1 MSVFRTHVLL
11 PVDEGTAQAGV
22 LEVKRRLEKELSAR
36 QLLGEVKVLESG
48 SVGIVGKGVILAVY
62 PDRIYYFNVRE
73 EDVPRIIDEHLL
85 KGRVVAALDHAPII
99 PTAVAVKTGEVRKV
113 GLTRA
118 QRRIVL
124 DKAWTVDPENID
136 EVLAAGGYRGLEKI
150 VTDKLTPEAVI
161 EEIKRSGL
169 RGRGGAGFPT
179 GMKWEFTR
187 KAPSGAGRTAS
198 GEEKFIICNA
208 DEGEPGTFK
217 DRLILEGDPHR
228 LIEAMVIA
236 GYAIGARRGFVYIR
250 GEYALSIERLGKAI
264 AQARKY
270 SLLGRNILESGFAFE
285 LEIKKGAGAYICG
298 EETALIESLEG
309 KRGNPRV
316 KPPYPVTN
324 GLWQK
329 PTAVNNVETLANV
342 PAIMANGADWFRAIG
357 TDKCPGT
364 KVFTILGHVE
374 FPGLI
379 ETDMGTPLREII
391 FGYGGGVKGGKK
403 FKAALLGGA
412 AGVFIP
418 EKLLDVKMDFESLK
432 ENKAVLGS
440 GAVLVMDEDT
450 SIVDMLF
457 SIAKFFAHESC
468 GQCVPCRVGT
478 HQILDI
484 IYRIRQGRG
493 RAGDL
498 ENMIALAETMFKSSL
513 CPLGQSLVMP
523 VKSALENFKDEFA
536 LAISQAEKS

>member
-1 MSVFRTHVLL
+1 MSIYRTHILL
-11 PVDEGTAQAGV
+11 PVDEGTVQAGV
-22 LEVKRRLEKELSAR
+22 FEVKRRLESELQARKLQKEI
-36 QLLGEVKVLESG
+36 KVLESG
-48 SVGIVGKGVILAVY
+48 SVGLVGKGVILAVY
-62 PDRIYYFNVRE
+62 PDRMYYFQVK
-73 EDVPRIIDEHLL
+73 EDDIVRIIEEHLL
-85 KGRVVAALDHAPII
+85 KGRVVDGLAHAP
-99 PTAVAVKTGEVRKV
+99 VAAMNAEKGASRV
-113 GLTRA
+113 GLTRE

-124 DKAWTVDPENID
+124 DRAWTVDPENIN
-136 EVLAAGGYRGLEKI
+136 EVLAAGGYRALEKI
-150 VTDKLTPEAVI
+150 FSAKLSPEQVI
-161 EEIKRSGL
+161 EEVKKSGL

-187 KAPSGAGRTAS
+187 KAA
-198 GEEKFIICNA
+198 GEEKYIICNA

-217 DRLILEGDPHR
+217 DRLILEGDPHK
-228 LIEAMVIA
+228 LIEAMTIA
-236 GYAIGARRGFVYIR
+236 AYAIGAGRGFIYIR
-250 GEYALSIERLGKAI
+250 GEYGLSIERVQKAI
-264 AQARKY
+264 DQAREFN
-270 SLLGRNILESGFAFE
+270 LLGENILETGFCFE

-316 KPPYPVTN
+316 KPPYPVTH

-329 PTAVNNVETLANV
+329 PTAVNNVETLANI
-342 PAIMANGADWFRAIG
+342 PAIISNGAAWFRKIG

-374 FPGLI
+374 YPGLI

-391 FGYGGGVKGGKK
+391 FSFGGGIKGGKK

-412 AGVFIP
+412 AGVFLSEP
-418 EKLLDVKMDFESLK
+418 LLDVRMDFENLK

-440 GAVLVMDEDT
+440 GAVLVMNEDT

-468 GQCVPCRVGT
+468 GQCSPCRIGT
-478 HQILDI
+478 QQILQI
-484 IYRIRQGRG
+484 IYRIRQGKG
-493 RAGDL
+493 KAGDL
-498 ENMIALAETMFKSSL
+498 ESLLQLAEAMFKSSL

-536 LAISQAEKS
+536 LAISQAEK

>member
-1 MSVFRTHVLL
+1 MSVYRTHVLL

-22 LEVKRRLEKELSAR
+22 FEVKRRLEKELKAR
-36 QLLGEVKVLESG
+36 KLQDEIKVLESG

-62 PDRIYYFNVRE
+62 PDRMYYFNVS
-73 EDVPRIIDEHLL
+73 EDDVVRIIEEHLL
-85 KGRVVAALDHAPII
+85 KGRVVAGLNHAPIAAA
-99 PTAVAVKTGEVRKV
+99 TAATATKKDAKV
-113 GLTRA
+113 GLTRE
-118 QRRIVL
+118 QRRVVL
-124 DKAWTVDPENID
+124 DKAWTVDPESID
-136 EVLAAGGYRGLEKI
+136 EVIAAGGYKGLEKI
-150 VTDKLTPEAVI
+150 FTEKITPEAVI
-161 EEIKRSGL
+161 EEIKNSGL

-187 KAPSGAGRTAS
+187 KASGT
-198 GEEKFIICNA
+198 EKYVICNA

-228 LIEAMVIA
+228 LIEAMTIA
-236 GYAIGARRGFVYIR
+236 AYAIGAGRGFIYIR
-250 GEYALSIERLGKAI
+250 GEYELSIERLRKAI
-264 AQARKY
+264 AQANEY
-270 SLLGRNILESGFAFE
+270 GLLGKNILESGFSFM
-285 LEIKKGAGAYICG
+285 LEIRKGAGAYVCG

-329 PTAVNNVETLANV
+329 PTAVNNVETLANI
-342 PAIMANGADWFRAIG
+342 PAIISNGAGWFRKIG

-364 KVFTILGHVE
+364 KVFTILGHAE
-374 FPGLI
+374 YPGLV
-379 ETDMGTPLREII
+379 ETEMGTPLREII
-391 FGYGGGVKGGKK
+391 FGYGGGIKGGKK

-412 AGVFIP
+412 AGVFLP
-418 EKLLDVKMDFESLK
+418 EKLLDVKMDYESLK

-440 GAVLVMDEDT
+440 GAVLVMDEGT

-484 IYRIRQGRG
+484 IYRVRQGRG
-493 RAGDL
+493 REGDL
-498 ENMIALAETMFKSSL
+498 ETMLGLAEAMFRSSL

-523 VKSALENFKDEFA
+523 VKSALENFKEEFT
-536 LAISQAEKS
+536 LAISHAEKP

>member
-22 LEVKRRLEKELSAR
+22 FEVKRRLEKELNAR
-36 QLLGEVKVLESG
+36 QLLDEVKVLESG

-85 KGRVVAALDHAPII
+85 KGRVVAGLAHAPIA
-99 PTAVAVKTGEVRKV
+99 TRGAAKAAARGAKV
-113 GLTRA
+113 GLTRE

-136 EVLAAGGYRGLEKI
+136 EVLAAGGYKGIEKI
-150 VTDKLTPEAVI
+150 FTDKIQPEAVI

-198 GEEKFIICNA
+198 GGEKFIICNA

-228 LIEAMVIA
+228 LIEAMTIA
-236 GYAIGARRGFVYIR
+236 GYAIGAGRGFVYIR
-250 GEYALSIERLGKAI
+250 GEYELSIERLRKAI
-264 AQARKY
+264 SQARKY
-270 SLLGRNILESGFAFE
+270 GLLGKNILESGYSFE
-285 LEIKKGAGAYICG
+285 LEIRKGAGAYVCG

-342 PAIMANGADWFRAIG
+342 PAIMANGAEWFRKIG

-374 FPGLI
+374 YPGLV

-391 FGYGGGVKGGKK
+391 FGYGGGIRGGKK

-412 AGVFIP
+412 AGVFLS
-418 EKLLDVKMDFESLK
+418 ERLLDVKMDYESLK

-440 GAVLVMDEDT
+440 GAVLVMDEET

-468 GQCVPCRVGT
+468 GQCVPCRIGT

-484 IYRIRQGRG
+484 IYRVRQGKG
-493 RAGDL
+493 REGDL
-498 ENMIALAETMFKSSL
+498 ETILALAEAMFRSSL

-523 VKSALENFKDEFA
+523 VRSALENFKDEFA
-536 LAISQAEKS
+536 MAIGHAGKS

>member
-1 MSVFRTHVLL
+1 MSIFRTHVLL
-11 PVDEGTAQAGV
+11 PVDDGTSQAGV
-22 LEVKRRLEKELSAR
+22 FEVKRRLEKELRAR
-36 QLLGEVKVLESG
+36 KLQDEVKVLESG
-48 SVGIVGKGVILAVY
+48 SVGIVGRGVILAVY
-62 PDRIYYFNVRE
+62 PDRIYYFNVHE
-73 EDVPRIIDEHLL
+73 DDVPRIIDEHLL
-85 KGRVVAALDHAPII
+85 KGRLVAGLDHAP
-99 PTAVAVKTGEVRKV
+99 VAAMAAARTGAKV
-113 GLTRA
+113 GLTRE
-118 QRRIVL
+118 QRRVVL
-124 DKAWTVDPENID
+124 DKAWTVDPENIQ
-136 EVLAAGGYRGLEKI
+136 EVLAAGGYRALEKI
-150 VTDKLTPEAVI
+150 FVEKLTPEAVI
-161 EEIKRSGL
+161 EEIKKSGL

-187 KAPSGAGRTAS
+187 KAAGA
-198 GEEKFIICNA
+198 EKFVICNA

-217 DRLILEGDPHR
+217 DRLILEGDPHK
-228 LIEAMVIA
+228 LIEAMTVA
-236 GYAIGARRGFVYIR
+236 AYAIGAARGFVYVR

-264 AQARKY
+264 EQAREFN
-270 SLLGRNILESGFAFE
+270 LLGKNILESGFSFE

-316 KPPYPVTN
+316 KPPYPVTH

-329 PTAVNNVETLANV
+329 PTAVNNVETLANI
-342 PAIMANGADWFRAIG
+342 PAIISNGAGWFRAIG

-364 KVFTILGHVE
+364 KVFTILGHVQY
-374 FPGLI
+374 PGLI

-391 FGYGGGVKGGKK
+391 FGYGGGIKGGRK

-412 AGVFIP
+412 AGVFLP
-418 EKLLDVKMDFESLK
+418 EKLLDVRMDFESLK

-440 GAVLVMDEDT
+440 GAVLVMDEGT

-478 HQILDI
+478 QQILDI
-484 IYRIRQGRG
+484 IYRVRQGGG

-498 ENMIALAETMFKSSL
+498 EAMLGLAEAMFRSSL

-536 LAISQAEKS
+536 MAIGHAEKS

>member
-1 MSVFRTHVLL
+1 MSIFRTHVLL
-11 PVDEGTAQAGV
+11 PVDDGTAQAGV
-22 LEVKRRLEKELSAR
+22 FEVKRRLEKELKAR
-36 QLLGEVKVLESG
+36 KLQDEIKVLESG
-48 SVGIVGKGVILAVY
+48 TVGIVGKGVILAVY
-62 PDRIYYFNVRE
+62 PDRVYYFNVRE

-85 KGRVVAALDHAPII
+85 KGRVVSTLSHAPIAAMAAATSVEKGAKI
-99 PTAVAVKTGEVRKV
+99 
-113 GLTRA
+113 GLTRE
-118 QRRIVL
+118 QRRVVL

-136 EVLAAGGYRGLEKI
+136 EVLASGGYKALEKI
-150 VTDKLTPEAVI
+150 FTEKTSPEAVI
-161 EEIKRSGL
+161 EEIKKSGL

-187 KAPSGAGRTAS
+187 KAPSGAGRTAA
-198 GEEKFIICNA
+198 GEDKYIICNA

-228 LIEAMVIA
+228 LIEAMTIA
-236 GYAIGARRGFVYIR
+236 AYAIGAARGFVYIR
-250 GEYALSIERLGKAI
+250 GEYELSIERLGKAI
-264 AQARKY
+264 AQANEY
-270 SLLGRNILESGFAFE
+270 GLLGKNILESGFSFE

-316 KPPYPVTN
+316 KPPYPVTH

-342 PAIMANGADWFRAIG
+342 PAIIANGAEWFRGIG

-374 FPGLI
+374 YPGLI

-412 AGVFIP
+412 AGVFLP
-418 EKLLDVKMDFESLK
+418 EKLLDVRMDYESLK

-440 GAVLVMDEDT
+440 GAVLVMDEGT

-468 GQCVPCRVGT
+468 GQCAPCRIGT
-478 HQILDI
+478 RQILNI
-484 IYRIRQGRG
+484 VYRIRQGHG
-493 RAGDL
+493 RAGDAQTML
-498 ENMIALAETMFKSSL
+498 QLAETMFKSSL
-513 CPLGQSLVMP
+513 CPLGQSLIMP
-523 VKSALENFKDEFA
+523 VKSALENFADEFVVTT
-536 LAISQAEKS
+536 K

>member
-11 PVDEGTAQAGV
+11 PVDVGTAQAGV
-22 LEVKRRLEKELSAR
+22 FEVKRRLEKELSAR
-36 QLLGEVKVLESG
+36 QLLDEVKVLESG
-48 SVGIVGKGVILAVY
+48 TVGIVGKGVILAVY
-62 PDRIYYFNVRE
+62 PDRMYYFNVRE
-73 EDVPRIIDEHLL
+73 ADVPRIVDEHLL
-85 KGRVVAALDHAPII
+85 KGRVVAGLDHAAI
-99 PTAVAVKTGEVRKV
+99 AVSPPAPGPKV

-124 DKAWTVDPENID
+124 DRAWTVDPENID
-136 EVLAAGGYRGLEKI
+136 EIIAAGGYRGLERI
-150 VTDKLTPEAVI
+150 LGEKLSPEAVI
-161 EEIKRSGL
+161 EEIKKSGL

-187 KAPSGAGRTAS
+187 KAPG
-198 GEEKFIICNA
+198 GEKYIVCNA

-228 LIEAMVIA
+228 LIEAMAIA
-236 GYAIGARRGFVYIR
+236 GYAIGAARGFVYIR
-250 GEYALSIERLGKAI
+250 GEYQLSIDRLQKAI
-264 AQARKY
+264 VQARKY
-270 SLLGRNILESGFAFE
+270 GLLGDDILESGFSFA
-285 LEIKKGAGAYICG
+285 LEIRKGAGAYVCG

-316 KPPYPVTN
+316 KPPYPVTH

-342 PAIMANGADWFRAIG
+342 PGIMANGAGWFRQIG

-364 KVFTILGHVE
+364 KVFTVLGHVE
-374 FPGLI
+374 YPGLV

-391 FGYGGGVKGGKK
+391 FGFGGGVKGGRK

-412 AGVFIP
+412 AGVFVP
-418 EKLLDVKMDFESLK
+418 ERLLDVKMDFESLK

-440 GAVLVMDEDT
+440 GAVLVMDET
-450 SIVDMLF
+450 ASVVEMLF

-468 GQCVPCRVGT
+468 GQCVPCRIGT
-478 HQILDI
+478 RQILDI
-484 IYRIRQGRG
+484 AWRIRQGHG
-493 RAGDL
+493 RAGDTETML
-498 ENMIALAETMFKSSL
+498 QLAETMFKTSL
-513 CPLGQSLVMP
+513 CPLGQSLIMP
-523 VKSALENFKDEFA
+523 VRSALENFTEEFA
-536 LAISQAEKS
+536 LAIGQAGKA

>member
-1 MSVFRTHVLL
+1 MSIYRTHILF
-11 PVDEGTAQAGV
+11 PVDEGTVQSGV
-22 LEVKRRLEKELSAR
+22 FEVKRRLESELQAR
-36 QLLGEVKVLESG
+36 KLQNEIKVLESG
-48 SVGIVGKGVILAVY
+48 SVGIVGKGVIMAVY
-62 PDRIYYFNVRE
+62 PDRIYYFHVQE
-73 EDVPRIIDEHLL
+73 TDIPRIIDEHLL
-85 KGRVVAALDHAPII
+85 KGRVVADLDHAP
-99 PTAVAVKTGEVRKV
+99 VAAMAAEKGSARV
-113 GLTRA
+113 GLTRE

-124 DKAWTVDPENID
+124 DKAWTVDPDNIN
-136 EVLAAGGYRGLEKI
+136 EVLAAGGYRALEKI
-150 VTDKLTPEAVI
+150 FSEKISPDGVI
-161 EEIKRSGL
+161 EVVKQSGL

-187 KAPSGAGRTAS
+187 KAAGD
-198 GEEKFIICNA
+198 EKYIICNA

-217 DRLILEGDPHR
+217 DRLILEGDPHK
-228 LIEAMVIA
+228 LIEAMIIA
-236 GYAIGARRGFVYIR
+236 AYAIGAGRGFVYIR
-250 GEYALSIERLGKAI
+250 GEYELSIERLRKAI
-264 AQARKY
+264 AQAREFNLVGK
-270 SLLGRNILESGFAFE
+270 NILESGFSFE

-316 KPPYPVTN
+316 KPPYPVTH

-342 PAIMANGADWFRAIG
+342 PAIISNGAGWFRKIG

-374 FPGLI
+374 YPGLI

-391 FGYGGGVKGGKK
+391 FGYGGGIKGGKK

-412 AGVFIP
+412 AGVFLS

-440 GAVLVMDEDT
+440 GAILVMNEET

-478 HQILDI
+478 RQILDI
-484 IYRIRQGRG
+484 VYRMRMGGG

-498 ENMIALAETMFKSSL
+498 ETLLGLAEAMFRSSL

-523 VKSALENFKDEFA
+523 IKSALENFSDEFA
-536 LAISQAEKS
+536 MAISHAEKS

>member
-11 PVDEGTAQAGV
+11 PVDEGTSQAGV
-22 LEVKRRLEKELSAR
+22 FEVKRRLEKELHDR
-36 QLLGEVKVLESG
+36 QLLNEIKVLESG

-62 PDRIYYFNVRE
+62 PDRMYYFNVRE
-73 EDVPRIIDEHLL
+73 TDVPRIIEEHLL
-85 KGRVVAALDHAPII
+85 KGRIVADLDHAPVAAMAA
-99 PTAVAVKTGEVRKV
+99 PLAAAVGKV
-113 GLTRA
+113 GLTRQ

-136 EVLAAGGYRGLEKI
+136 EVLASGGYRGLEK
-150 VTDKLTPEAVI
+150 VFTDRVSPEGVI
-161 EEIKRSGL
+161 EEIKKSGL

-187 KAPSGAGRTAS
+187 KAAG
-198 GEEKFIICNA
+198 GQKYIICNA

-228 LIEAMVIA
+228 LIEAMTIGA
-236 GYAIGARRGFVYIR
+236 YAIGASRGFVYIR
-250 GEYALSIERLGKAI
+250 GEYELSIERLGKAI
-264 AQARKY
+264 SQAKEY
-270 SLLGRNILESGFAFE
+270 GLLGENILESGFSFD
-285 LEIKKGAGAYICG
+285 LEIRKGAGAYVCG

-316 KPPYPVTN
+316 KPPYPVTH

-342 PAIMANGADWFRAIG
+342 PAIMANGAAWFRSIG

-374 FPGLI
+374 YPGLV
-379 ETDMGTPLREII
+379 ETDMGTSLREII
-391 FGYGGGVKGGKK
+391 FGYGGGIKGGRQ

-412 AGVFIP
+412 AGVFLP
-418 EKLLDVKMDFESLK
+418 ENLLDVKMDYESLK

-440 GAVLVMDEDT
+440 GAVLVMDDSA

-468 GQCVPCRVGT
+468 GQCAPCRIGT
-478 HQILDI
+478 QQILQI
-484 IYRIRQGRG
+484 IYRIRQGKG
-493 RAGDL
+493 RPGDPETML
-498 ENMIALAETMFKSSL
+498 SLADTMFKSSL
-513 CPLGQSLVMP
+513 CPLGQSLIMP
-523 VKSALENFKDEFA
+523 VRSALDHFVDEFKVNP
-536 LAISQAEKS
+536 E

>member
-22 LEVKRRLEKELSAR
+22 LEVKRRLEKELKAR
-36 QLLGEVKVLESG
+36 KLLDEIKVLESG
-48 SVGIVGKGVILAVY
+48 TVGIVGKGVILAVY
-62 PDRIYYFNVRE
+62 PDRVYYFDVH
-73 EDVPRIIDEHLL
+73 EDDIPLIIEEHLL
-85 KGRVVAALDHAPII
+85 KGRVVKRLAHAAIAGM
-99 PTAVAVKTGEVRKV
+99 TSEKAGVKV
-113 GLTRA
+113 GLTRE
-118 QRRIVL
+118 QRRVVL

-136 EVLAAGGYRGLEKI
+136 EVLSAGGYKALERI
-150 VTDKLTPEAVI
+150 FTERISPEAVI
-161 EEIKRSGL
+161 EEIKKSGL

-187 KAPSGAGRTAS
+187 KAAGAD
-198 GEEKFIICNA
+198 KYIICNA

-228 LIEAMVIA
+228 LIEAMTIA
-236 GYAIGARRGFVYIR
+236 AYAIGAGRGFVYIR
-250 GEYALSIERLGKAI
+250 GEYELSIERLRKAI
-264 AQARKY
+264 SQAHEY
-270 SLLGRNILESGFAFE
+270 GLLGKNILESGFSFE

-309 KRGNPRV
+309 KRGNPRL
-316 KPPYPVTN
+316 KPPYPVTH

-342 PAIMANGADWFRAIG
+342 PVIIANGSDWFRKIG

-374 FPGLI
+374 YPGLV

-412 AGVFIP
+412 AGVFLS
-418 EKLLDVKMDFESLK
+418 ESLLDVKMDYENLK

-440 GAVLVMDEDT
+440 GAVLVMDEGT

-478 HQILDI
+478 RQILDI
-484 IYRIRQGRG
+484 AYRIRQGRG
-493 RAGDL
+493 REGDL
-498 ENMIALAETMFKSSL
+498 EAMLDLAEVMFKSSL
-513 CPLGQSLVMP
+513 CPLGQSLIMP
-523 VKSALENFKDEFA
+523 VKSALDNFKDEFA
-536 LAISQAEKS
+536 LAISHAEKS